1 MNQLEEVTALEF
13 IPGITGDIHY
23 STIEGNLLSLPSKL
37 RVLGIPIFADIS
49 NQEHEYS
56 LVFSKDLSTKIVNQQ
71 ILYSSEI
78 DTQKNNEQN

>member
-1 MNQLEEVTALEF
+1 MNQPEEVTALEF

>member
-1 MNQLEEVTALEF
+1 MNQPEEATALEF

-23 STIEGNLLSLPSKL
+23 STIERNLLSLPSKL
-37 RVLGIPIFADIS
+37 RVLGIPIFADIP

-56 LVFSKDLSTKIVNQQ
+56 LVLSKDLSTKIVNQE

>member
-1 MNQLEEVTALEF
+1 MNQPEEVTALEF

-37 RVLGIPIFADIS
+37 RVLEIPIFADIS
-49 NQEHEYS
+49 NQEHQYS

>member
-1 MNQLEEVTALEF
+1 MNQPEEVTALEF

-37 RVLGIPIFADIS
+37 RVLGIPIFADIP
-49 NQEHEYS
+49 NEEHEYS
-56 LVFSKDLSTKIVNQQ
+56 LVLSKNLSTKIVNQE